1 MWRTLIDAVLGI
13 VFGIYRFSRGVL
25 DNCPK
30 IVRRRKQE
38 QATAMVIP
46 PPLFG
51 FSKNSSYGTS
61 TTRLKR
67 AGFSSRQSAAVS
79 MLIMV
84 FPSSR

>member
-13 VFGIYRFSRGVL
+13 VFGVYRFLRGVL

-30 IVRRRKQE
+30 IVRRK
-38 QATAMVIP
+38 QATAMVIL
-46 PPLFG
+46 PPLFVG

-67 AGFSSRQSAAVS
+67 AGCSSRQSAAVS
-79 MLIMV
+79 MIIV

>member
-1 MWRTLIDAVLGI
+1 MWLTLIDAVLGI
-13 VFGIYRFSRGVL
+13 VFGVYRFLRGVL

-30 IVRRRKQE
+30 IVRRK
-38 QATAMVIP
+38 QATAMVIL

-67 AGFSSRQSAAVS
+67 AGCSSRQSAAVS
-79 MLIMV
+79 MIIV